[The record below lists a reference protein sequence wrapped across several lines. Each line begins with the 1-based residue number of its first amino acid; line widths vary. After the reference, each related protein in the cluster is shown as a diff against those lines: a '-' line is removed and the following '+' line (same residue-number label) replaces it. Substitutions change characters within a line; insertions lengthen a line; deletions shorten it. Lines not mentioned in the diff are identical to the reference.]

1 MNETREIF
9 LTPDS
14 FLGSLGLSSLEH
26 RLGEPEQRDLLFR
39 LTVDFLK
46 DHVPS
51 AHPPKIDT
59 AINELPLKV
68 PGTSIVVR
76 LGKYEKDELGI
87 LLSLALYVAGTDSID
102 VKSVTVAGLVAL
114 SRRVGRLRKEYGE
127 RSIFDALGEVNRPT
141 IRDVTLALY
150 GKPCRYPKADCRFR
164 NHDGEEC
171 TILKDQVEKT
181 VEDLAARRI
190 LRRRNAVEPYE
201 YSAVI

>member
-1 MNETREIF
+1 MNETRQVV

-26 RLGEPEQRDLLFR
+26 RLRDPAQRDLLFR
-39 LTVDFLK
+39 LAVDFLK
-46 DHVPS
+46 DHVPP
-51 AHPPKIDT
+51 AHSPKTDI

-76 LGKYEKDELGI
+76 LGKLEQGELEK
-87 LLSLALYVAGTDSID
+87 LLVLALYVAGTGSID

-114 SRRVGRLRKEYGE
+114 RDRVDRLRKEYGE
-127 RSIFDALGEVNRPT
+127 SSIFDVLGEVDRPT
-141 IRDVTLALY
+141 IRDVTLALH

-171 TILKDQVEKT
+171 SISKDQVEKT
-181 VEDLAARRI
+181 VEDLVVRRI
-190 LRRRNAVEPYE
+190 LRRRNAVDPYE